1 MSMPCRIAWDA
12 ASDIAASGVAF
23 LVHGLLDAVVDGH
36 YRAVVQL
43 DDAVDEL
50 EDRLFERPRPR
61 DLRRRG
67 FELRKSMAQLRR
79 VVTPMKELIGRFT
92 A

>member
-1 MSMPCRIAWDA
+1 MPCMDRWDA

-23 LVHGLLDAVVDGH
+23 LVYGLLDAVVDGH
-36 YRAVVQL
+36 YQAVVQL

-61 DLRRRG
+61 RPAEAG
-67 FELRKSMAQLRR
+67 FRA
-79 VVTPMKELIGRFT
+79 
-92 A
+92 